1 MRKQQAQLRTVSGE
15 TGEAQIEAWRVDYN
29 VHRPHSGLGNM
40 SPAEWMKRVR
50 NEDKEAQI
58 VSV

>member
-1 MRKQQAQLRTVSGE
+1 LNANQFLSIEDAKRK
-15 TGEAQIEAWRVDYN
+15 IEAWRVDYN
-29 VHRPHSGLGNM
+29 VHRPHSGLGNV

-50 NEDKEAQI
+50 NEDEEARI